1 MYMIKGSTI
10 RAAARC
16 MRTYTNLLMQEPD
29 VLDGL
34 MEHRC
39 RISLRSTHAEV
50 DPSLFFFL
58 QREFVKKVWAFA
70 ARLGVY
76 ILDSEVSASRIICSA
91 CKCRTINQVKT
102 LITHLSKRGD

>member
-50 DPSLFFFL
+50 DPSLFFL
-58 QREFVKKVWAFA
+58 QREFVKKGWVFA
-70 ARLGVY
+70 VRLGY
-76 ILDSEVSASRIICSA
+76 IGL
-91 CKCRTINQVKT
+91 
-102 LITHLSKRGD
+102 